1 MAFYCGFYNAVK
13 HDRQYDA
20 QDFGEMFDGL
30 INDGVYATIGS
41 AMAVKPGG
49 GMRVIVQ
56 TGRAWFNHT
65 WSVNTADYPL
75 DIPDSDLLLPRTDAI
90 ILEIDK
96 RVSVRNNS
104 LKIIQGYPATD
115 PLPPDLIRDAGQS
128 IYQYPLAYITV
139 PANAVTID
147 KSMIDNRIG
156 REPTPFVTGIVQ
168 SISIDDAWM
177 QWEGQFENWFNNLK
191 AQLSENVVTDLLL
204 KLEKKVNIDDKAT
217 DSQIL
222 SGSANKW
229 VDAKG
234 LKTYIDSGPKPVG
247 EVFSGFFE
255 ETDAIMPC
263 DGRILKRSDY
273 PELWDKM
280 GRGSTIPFDS
290 LTMQH
295 SSNKNMYSHILY
307 DVIDKD
313 NYAYAYH
320 DPGNVANNANDG
332 IVIWY
337 NGSQRIV
344 LFTTIQSALSL
355 HVSPGIDNLNGLY
368 HWGGYYYLTMNGSV
382 YRNQSYVNR
391 FMVAKIDPYS
401 LVVTAVNFSNGDVV
415 SSATQVVKYQ
425 YSNEYFSIDTNTNT
439 FYAVFCG
446 VENHSYLF
454 ILSVNGSNANVRE
467 ITTQYDVQVANSQV
481 VHATCVGKHFYYAS
495 IGGYF
500 CIVNMASGAIKTLSS
515 SESVIGSFWRD
526 FLYISS
532 NEDTGSVKCARDKYV
547 SVVYG
552 MILSPTETPE
562 DPKNAVNVIG
572 PVYTTAVGSR
582 TGTIN
587 EFWKTPLYF
596 MEDPSVP
603 GNATIENTMIST
615 MITNRMRLLPY
626 NKTIKTISI
635 TPSVL
640 RQGLSF
646 AMVGIKIYQD
656 TRLTYIPLVLTNS
669 DTLYTLD
676 LTPSR
681 IVIPNMLTLGT
692 KDEYI
697 PTDTTQGYDF
707 QKGIQSI
714 PISNTYGIG
723 WYIRVK

>member
-30 INDGVYATIGS
+30 IKDGVYATIGN

-222 SGSANKW
+222 SGAANKW

-234 LKTYIDSGPKPVG
+234 LNTYINSGPKPVG

-255 ETDAIMPC
+255 ETDAIIPC

-273 PELWDKM
+273 PELWNKM

-290 LTMQH
+290 LTLQH
-295 SSNKNMYSHILY
+295 SSNKNMYGNNINLC

-313 NYAYAYH
+313 NYAYVYH
-320 DPGNVANNANDG
+320 DPNAEGGGNLGDG

-344 LFTTIQSALSL
+344 LFTTIQTALSL
-355 HVSPGIDNLNGLY
+355 HVSPQISSCRNLY
-368 HWGGYYYLTMNGSV
+368 HWGGYYYLAMYGSV
-382 YRNQSYVNR
+382 HRNSGYVNR

-401 LVVTAVNFSNGDVV
+401 LAVTAVGFSNGDVV
-415 SSATQVVKYQ
+415 ASSAEAI
-425 YSNEYFSIDTNTNT
+425 YSIMHFSIDTSSNT
-439 FYAVFCG
+439 FYALFASTESIQSV
-446 VENHSYLF
+446 F
-454 ILSVNGSNANVRE
+454 ILSVTGSNATVRE
-467 ITTQYDVQVANSQV
+467 IHPGNSIHINNSNPV
-481 VHATCVGKHFYYAS
+481 CVCVGKYAYCNT
-495 IGGYF
+495 GGYF
-500 CIVNMASGAIKTLSS
+500 SILNMATGVMKNFSPA
-515 SESVIGSFWRD
+515 ESTIGTFWRD
-526 FLYISS
+526 LLYISQ
-532 NEDTGSVKCARDKYV
+532 NQINTHTVCARDKYV
-547 SVVYG
+547 SIYNG
-552 MILSPTETPE
+552 LILSSTSTPE

-572 PVYTTAVGSR
+572 PVYTNSFRYVSN
-582 TGTIN
+582 TIYDR
-587 EFWKTPLYF
+587 WKEPLYF
-596 MEDPSVP
+596 MEDPSIP
-603 GNATIENTMIST
+603 ENATVENTVVAT
-615 MITNRMRLLPY
+615 QITNKLRLLPY
-626 NKTIKTISI
+626 NKTIETISV
-635 TPSVL
+635 TPSII
-640 RQGLSF
+640 GNGNSDTI
-646 AMVGIKIYQD
+646 VGIKIYQD
-656 TRLTYIPLVLTNS
+656 TRLTYIPLIKTS
-669 DTLYTLD
+669 PDTLYTLD

-692 KDEYI
+692 STDFA
-697 PTDTTQGYDF
+697 PTDATQSSIF
-707 QKGIQSI
+707 NRAVQSI